1 MNKDLVLREYLAIER
16 TKLANERTLLTYIR
30 TGLYFLV
37 AGSTLGHLIE
47 TPFWNTMGLPLIIIG
62 LIIAAFGGVR
72 FLRVAREIRN
82 SQKNI
87 GQASAEFI
95 RAIKGVDVDLG

>member
-1 MNKDLVLREYLAIER
+1 MNKDLVLREFLAIER

-37 AGSTLGHLIE
+37 AGSTLGYVIDS
-47 TPFWNTMGLPLIIIG
+47 PFWNTMGWPLIGVGVLIAG
-62 LIIAAFGGVR
+62 LGGVR
-72 FLRVAREIRN
+72 FIRVAKKIAE
-82 SQKNI
+82 SKKHI

-95 RAIKGVDVDLG
+95 RVVRGADDSE

>member
-37 AGSTLGHLIE
+37 AGSTLGHLID
-47 TPFWNTMGLPLIIIG
+47 TVFWNTMGLPIIIVG
-62 LIIAAFGGVR
+62 AIITAFGAVR
-72 FLRVAREIRN
+72 FVRVHKKIQS
-82 SQKNI
+82 SQKHVGN
-87 GQASAEFI
+87 ASIDFI
-95 RAIKGVDVDLG
+95 KTIKGEG

>member
-37 AGSTLGHLIE
+37 AGSTLGYVVDS
-47 TPFWNTMGLPLIIIG
+47 PFWNTMGWPLVAVGVLIG
-62 LIIAAFGGVR
+62 LFGGVR
-72 FLRVAREIRN
+72 FKRVAKKIKE
-82 SQKNI
+82 SKKNI
-87 GQASAEFI
+87 GNASADFI
-95 RAIKGVDVDLG
+95 KSITGGETIE

>member
-37 AGSTLGHLIE
+37 AGSTLGHLID
-47 TPFWNTMGLPLIIIG
+47 TVFWNMMGVPIIVIG
-62 LIIAAFGGVR
+62 VIIVALGVVR
-72 FLRVAREIRN
+72 FIRVGREIRN
-82 SQKNI
+82 STKHVGN
-87 GQASAEFI
+87 ASMEFI
-95 RAIKGVDVDLG
+95 NSIKGGG